1 MKRALLSIAVVGLF
15 LLFGILLG
23 VQLVSEE
30 LGIDKPIPL
39 EINQIETK
47 LQNETFEELVNK
59 GEKVE
64 EIGRFNFFSDLG
76 EGVAN
81 GLNKMSRACL
91 SRMVATIHYLNGKE
105 SSY

>member
-1 MKRALLSIAVVGLF
+1 MKRALLSIAVVSLF

-39 EINQIETK
+39 EMNQIETK
-47 LQNETFEELVNK
+47 LQNESYEEIVDK

-76 EGVAN
+76 EGIAT
-81 GLNKMSRACL
+81 GLNKLSRACL
-91 SRMVATIHYLNGKE
+91 SRMVSTIYYLNGNE
-105 SSY
+105 ASN